1 MSASRDSAS
10 FRDPSGF
17 VFRHEGEVYRQV
29 NESYRE
35 EYALLMESGLYA
47 SLVESGWLIPHAE
60 IDSTSVPTE
69 PGCHRLLRPEQ
80 LPFVS
85 YPYEWCFS
93 QLKDAALLTL
103 DVQLRAL
110 DHGMWLKD
118 ATAYNVQFPSGHPV
132 FIDTLSFEAWPKGR
146 PWVAYQQFC
155 KHFLGPLALMAH
167 THVDLHKLLQV
178 YIDGVPVEVTSRLLP
193 WRTRLSFGLLTHIHM
208 HASSVMRHQQTD
220 ASATAGSNLPSAEGK
235 VGMSETALRGL
246 IDNLRS
252 LVSRLEWKPRGTEW
266 GDYYDAT
273 NYTDSAQESKAESVG
288 ALIDTAAP
296 ELVWDLGANT
306 GLFSRIASNRGIP
319 TVACDI
325 DPAAVEKNYR
335 ASREAEERKILPL
348 VMDLTN
354 PSPDLG
360 WDFGERLS
368 LASRGP
374 ADLVMALALVH
385 HLAISNNVPLPM
397 LASFFRKVGR
407 RLLIEWVPKSDSQV
421 QRLLASREDIF
432 PDYTREGFEAA
443 FELHFSLL
451 ERVAVADS
459 ERVLYLFE

>member
-1 MSASRDSAS
+1 MRHSAS

-17 VFRHEGEVYRQV
+17 IFRHAGVIYRQV
-29 NESYRE
+29 NESYAE
-35 EYALLMESGLYA
+35 EYARLMDSGLYA
-47 SLVESGWLIPHAE
+47 ALVERGALIPHEEVDPA
-60 IDSTSVPTE
+60 SLLTE
-69 PGCHRLLRPEQ
+69 PGCHRVLRPEP

-103 DVQLRAL
+103 DVQLAAL
-110 DHGMWLKD
+110 DHGQWLKD
-118 ATAYNVQFPSGHPV
+118 ASAYNVQFVAGRPV

-155 KHFLGPLALMAH
+155 KQFLGPLALMAH
-167 THVDLHKLLQV
+167 THVDLRKLLQV
-178 YIDGVPVEVTSRLLP
+178 YIDGIPVEVTSRLLP

-208 HASSVMRHQQTD
+208 HASSVMRHQETD
-220 ASATAGSNLPSAEGK
+220 AAAKSGENLRAAQQGR
-235 VGMSETALRGL
+235 GMSETAMRGL
-246 IDNLRS
+246 VDNLRS

-273 NYTDSAQESKAESVG
+273 NYSDSAQESKAQRVG
-288 ALIDTAAP
+288 ELIDAAAP
-296 ELVWDLGANT
+296 SFVWDLGANT
-306 GLFSRIASNRGIP
+306 GLFSRIAANRGIL
-319 TVACDI
+319 TLACDI

-335 ASREAEERKILPL
+335 ASREAGEQNILPL

-354 PSPDLG
+354 PTPDLG
-360 WDFGERLS
+360 WDFAERMS
-368 LASRGP
+368 LAARGP

-397 LASFFRKVGR
+397 LANFFRRLGR

-443 FELHFSLL
+443 FLRCFELRES
-451 ERVAVADS
+451 VPVADS
-459 ERVLYLFE
+459 ERILYLFE